1 MMEVPYQYLRD
12 IRGLDPIGWW
22 PPTPGWWLVSGV
34 AVLLLLIAIRQ
45 WQRRHHFG
53 GGWRQD
59 AVQRLKVL
67 RYRSAIDEPKEVGDE
82 LSELLRR
89 IAIARRGR
97 RVCAGLSGEAWLKWL
112 SREDPT
118 GFDWRTR
125 GQVLLTLPYA
135 PPQSETN
142 RDELKGLVEAALRWV
157 IATAKADPT
166 HPDQS

>member
-22 PPTPGWWLVSGV
+22 PPAPGWWLVSML
-34 AVLLLLIAIRQ
+34 AVLLLLTAIWL
-45 WQRRHHFG
+45 WQERRRFG

-59 AVQRLKVL
+59 AIQRLKVL
-67 RYRSAIDEPKEVGDE
+67 RYRSTIEDPKDVGDE

-97 RVCAGLSGEAWLKWL
+97 RACAGLSGETWLQWL

-118 GFDWRTR
+118 GFNWRTR
-125 GQVLLTLPYA
+125 GRVLLTLPYA

-142 RDELKGLVEAALRWV
+142 RDELKGLIEAALRWV
-157 IATAKADPT
+157 IATAKADT
-166 HPDQS
+166 MHPDQS